1 MLRACKKIALAAFVM
16 IGFSAITFGQAGSAT
31 VRGKVTDPSG
41 LVVVGANVEA
51 TNTGTNV
58 THPAATN
65 DAGFYSLS
73 SLPPG
78 RYSLTVE
85 KAGFASI
92 VKPNIDLH
100 VADDISVNFELH
112 IGAIGQTVTVAGRGA
127 PGQHNEQF
135 TWWLGTGGRDSK
147 YAAERPELH

>member
-1 MLRACKKIALAAFVM
+1 MLGSCKKIVLIAFAM
-16 IGFSAITFGQAGSAT
+16 IGSSAITFGQAGSAT

-51 TNTGTNV
+51 TNIGTNV
-58 THPAATN
+58 TYSTATN

-78 RYSLTVE
+78 RYSLTVQ

-100 VADDISVNFELH
+100 VADDISVNFELQ
-112 IGAIGQTVTVAGRGA
+112 IGALRPDGQRSREGRPWSTPRAVRLVAWCRR
-127 PGQHNEQF
+127 
-135 TWWLGTGGRDSK
+135 TR
-147 YAAERPELH
+147 